1 MPEADDGQSRKR
13 SRSGGGKWTADEE
26 ATLSELA
33 GRLVG
38 TNAAS
43 GESRRA
49 WAQIGHEMGR
59 SAGSV
64 QQHWEVMQGTHPSLD
79 QYGPGR
85 LRGAEAMKPAS
96 SSSPVAAAAVPVGV
110 NPLKGVVAEEASAE
124 EEEEQVVLL
133 SPQEF
138 VVIAEE
144 IEDVGEA
151 VEDGA
156 QEVMVEEFIEEID

>member
-96 SSSPVAAAAVPVGV
+96 LPVSAAAAAPLDV
-110 NPLKGVVAEEASAE
+110 NPHRARLQMIRSGAFDDEVEACLAALRSADASSQTAAGQDARKDEERHQDNDQE
-124 EEEEQVVLL
+124 E
-133 SPQEF
+133 SN
-138 VVIAEE
+138 
-144 IEDVGEA
+144 
-151 VEDGA
+151 
-156 QEVMVEEFIEEID
+156 